1 MSSSSNENA
10 WLIYD
15 GECPFCRNYIALV
28 KLRKN
33 IGSVRLINARE
44 FGPEVQVIREAGLD
58 LDDGMVLNYQGRM
71 YHGADCIYMIALL
84 SEDDGLFG
92 KINNWVFQSP
102 VRSKALYPVL
112 RFFRNMTLMVMGRK
126 KINGGG

>member
-10 WLIYD
+10 WIVYD
-15 GECPFCRNYIALV
+15 GECPFCRNYMALV
-28 KLRKN
+28 KLRNN

-44 FGPEVQVIREAGLD
+44 FGPEVHAIREAGLD
-58 LDDGMVLNYQGRM
+58 LDDGMVLNYQGQM
-71 YHGADCIYMIALL
+71 YHGADCIHMIALL

-102 VRSKALYPVL
+102 VRSKTLYPIL

-126 KINGGG
+126 KIKDGD